1 MNFTCKRISNMV
13 KLNDYIQS
21 VIQLAVFFENTQ
33 VPEVCVLVSVD
44 TGEFDALAS
53 IDELEELAATAGA
66 VVFAKLIQKRE
77 KPDNATY
84 LGEGKLWELKNICDN
99 NEIDLLIFD
108 GELSPSQQRNI
119 ERLTDIRVIDR
130 TMLILDIFALN
141 ARTGEGKLQV
151 ELAQL
156 KYSLP
161 RLGGKGTS
169 MSRLGGGIGTRG
181 PGESKLESDRRH
193 IHRRINALEQQ
204 LKTLEKRRTLMRQ
217 RRKKNAVTTVAIV
230 GYTNAGKS
238 TLLNTLTNAGVL
250 AENKLFATLDPT
262 ARSLK
267 LPDGRTVLLVDTV
280 GFISRLPH
288 GLVEAF
294 KSTLEEVV
302 YADLILNI
310 CDASDIEFEEQL
322 KVTKQVISE
331 LGAGDKP
338 ILTVY
343 NKCDKTP
350 NLRFFGESVN
360 DIRISALNKVGIPQ
374 LLDKICSLLENTR
387 RKVRLLLPYSDGA
400 TASKI
405 RKEGAVIQEEYRE
418 DGLFME
424 AVLDGVFLNN
434 IKNYILPD
442 EEE

>member
-1 MNFTCKRISNMV
+1 MIL
-13 KLNDYIQS
+13 LNK
-21 VIQLAVFFENTQ
+21 VINLAEFFENSTS
-33 VPEVCVLVSVD
+33 PEVCILVSVD
-44 TGEFDALAS
+44 TGEFDAFVS
-53 IDELEELAATAGA
+53 IDELEELAHTAGA
-66 VVFAKLIQKRE
+66 EVFAKLIQKRD

-84 LGEGKLWELKNICDN
+84 LGGGKLWELKNICDE

-108 GELSPSQQRNI
+108 GELTPSQQRNI
-119 ERLTDIRVIDR
+119 EKFTDVRVIDR

-141 ARTGEGKLQV
+141 ARTSEGKLQV

-161 RLGGKGTS
+161 RLGGKGTE

-193 IHRRINALEQQ
+193 IHRRINAVEEQ
-204 LKTLEKRRTLMRQ
+204 LKTLSKRRLLLRE

-238 TLLNTLTNAGVL
+238 TLLNALTNAGVL

-262 ARSLK
+262 ARALK

-288 GLVEAF
+288 DLVEAF

-310 CDASDIEFEEQL
+310 CDASDIEFEEHL
-322 KVTKQVISE
+322 KVTKRVVSE
-331 LGAGDKP
+331 LGASDKP
-338 ILTVY
+338 MLTVY
-343 NKCDKTP
+343 NKCDKAP
-350 NLRFFGESVN
+350 NLRFFGESGN
-360 DIRISALNKVGIPQ
+360 DVRISALNKIGLDN
-374 LLDKICSLLENTR
+374 LLEKMCTLLENTR
-387 RKVRLLLPYSDGA
+387 RKVRLLLPYADGA
-400 TASKI
+400 VASKI
-405 RKEGAVIQEEYRE
+405 RKEGAVITEEYRD
-418 DGLFME
+418 DGLYME
-424 AVLDGVFLNN
+424 AVLDGRFLNN
-434 IKNYILPD
+434 IKNYILPET
-442 EEE
+442 EE

>member
-1 MNFTCKRISNMV
+1 MIL
-13 KLNDYIQS
+13 LNT
-21 VIQLAVFFENTQ
+21 VINLTEFFENSTS
-33 VPEVCVLVSVD
+33 PEVCILVSVD
-44 TGEFDALAS
+44 TGEFDAFVS
-53 IDELEELAATAGA
+53 IDELEELAHTAGA
-66 VVFAKLIQKRE
+66 EVFAKLIQKRD

-84 LGEGKLWELKNICDN
+84 LGGGKLWELKNICDN

-108 GELSPSQQRNI
+108 GELTPSQQRNI
-119 ERLTDIRVIDR
+119 EKFTDVRVIDR

-141 ARTGEGKLQV
+141 ARTSEGKLQV

-161 RLGGKGTS
+161 RLGGKGTE

-193 IHRRINALEQQ
+193 IHRRINAVEEQ
-204 LKTLEKRRTLMRQ
+204 LKTLSKRRLLLRE

-238 TLLNTLTNAGVL
+238 TLLNALTNAGVL

-262 ARSLK
+262 ARALK

-288 GLVEAF
+288 DLVEAF

-310 CDASDIEFEEQL
+310 CDASDAEFEEHL
-322 KVTKQVISE
+322 KVTKRVVSE
-331 LGAGDKP
+331 LGASDKP
-338 ILTVY
+338 MLTVY
-343 NKCDKTP
+343 NKCDKAP
-350 NLRFFGESVN
+350 NLRFFGETGN
-360 DIRISALNKVGIPQ
+360 DVRISALNKIGLDN
-374 LLDKICSLLENTR
+374 LLGKMCNLLENTR

-400 TASKI
+400 VASKI
-405 RKEGAVIQEEYRE
+405 RKEGAVITEEYRD
-418 DGLFME
+418 DGLYME
-424 AVLDGVFLNN
+424 AVLDGRFLNN
-434 IKNYILPD
+434 IKNYILPET
-442 EEE
+442 EE

>member
-1 MNFTCKRISNMV
+1 MIE
-13 KLNDYIQS
+13 
-21 VIQLAVFFENTQ
+21 LATYFENSTA
-33 VPEVCVLVSVD
+33 PEICVLVSVD
-44 TGEFDALAS
+44 TGEFDAVNS
-53 IDELEELAATAGA
+53 IDELEELAVTAGA
-66 VVFAKLIQKRE
+66 SVFAKLIQKRE

-84 LGEGKLWELKNICDN
+84 LGEGKLWELKNICEGND
-99 NEIDLLIFD
+99 IDLLIFD
-108 GELSPSQQRNI
+108 GELTPSQQRNI
-119 ERLTDIRVIDR
+119 EKLTDIRVIDR

-161 RLGGKGTS
+161 RLGGKGTQ

-204 LKTLEKRRTLMRQ
+204 LKTLSRRRNLMRQ

-238 TLLNTLTNAGVL
+238 TLLNSLTNAGVL
-250 AENKLFATLDPT
+250 AQNKLFATLDPT

-267 LPDGRTVLLVDTV
+267 LFDGRTVLLVDTV

-288 GLVEAF
+288 DLVEAF

-302 YADLILNI
+302 FADLILNI
-310 CDASDIEFEEQL
+310 CDASNPDFEQQL

-360 DIRISALNKVGIPQ
+360 DVRISALNKTGLDN
-374 LLDKICSLLENTR
+374 LLNKICSMLANTR
-387 RKVRLLLPYSDGA
+387 RRVKLLLPYAEGA
-400 TASKI
+400 MASKI
-405 RKEGAVIQEEYRE
+405 RSEGAVLNEEYRDNGIFME
-418 DGLFME
+418 AILDGLF
-424 AVLDGVFLNN
+424 LNN
-434 IKNYILPD
+434 MKNYILPED
-442 EEE
+442 EE

>member
-1 MNFTCKRISNMV
+1 MIE
-13 KLNDYIQS
+13 
-21 VIQLAVFFENTQ
+21 LATYFENSTA
-33 VPEVCVLVSVD
+33 PEICVLVSVD
-44 TGEFDALAS
+44 TGEFDAVNS
-53 IDELEELAATAGA
+53 IDELEELAVTAGA
-66 VVFAKLIQKRE
+66 SVFAKLIQKRE

-84 LGEGKLWELKNICDN
+84 LGEGKLWELKNICEGND
-99 NEIDLLIFD
+99 IDLLIFD
-108 GELSPSQQRNI
+108 GELTPSQQRNI
-119 ERLTDIRVIDR
+119 EKLTDIRVIDR

-161 RLGGKGTS
+161 RLGGKGTQ

-204 LKTLEKRRTLMRQ
+204 LKTLSRRRNLMRQ

-238 TLLNTLTNAGVL
+238 TLLNSLTNAGVL
-250 AENKLFATLDPT
+250 AQNKLFATLDPT

-267 LPDGRTVLLVDTV
+267 LSDGRTVLLVDTV

-288 GLVEAF
+288 DLVEAF

-302 YADLILNI
+302 FADLILNI
-310 CDASDIEFEEQL
+310 CDASNPDFEQQL

-360 DIRISALNKVGIPQ
+360 DVRISALNKTGLDN
-374 LLDKICSLLENTR
+374 LLNKICSMLANTR
-387 RKVRLLLPYSDGA
+387 RRVKLLLPYAEGA
-400 TASKI
+400 MASKI
-405 RKEGAVIQEEYRE
+405 RSEGAVLNEEYRDNGIFME
-418 DGLFME
+418 AILDGLF
-424 AVLDGVFLNN
+424 LNN
-434 IKNYILPD
+434 MKNYILPED
-442 EEE
+442 EE

>member
-1 MNFTCKRISNMV
+1 MI
-13 KLNDYIQS
+13 D
-21 VIQLAVFFENTQ
+21 LAEFFENS
-33 VPEVCVLVSVD
+33 VAPETCILVGLD
-44 TGEFDALAS
+44 TGEYDAFVS
-53 IDELEELAATAGA
+53 IDELEELAHTAGA
-66 VVFAKLIQKRE
+66 EVFAKLIQKRD
-77 KPDNATY
+77 KADNATY
-84 LGEGKLWELKNICDN
+84 LGGGKLFELKNICDE

-108 GELSPSQQRNI
+108 TELTPSQQRNI
-119 ERLTDIRVIDR
+119 EKVTDVRVIDR

-161 RLGGKGTS
+161 RLGGKGTE

-193 IHRRINALEQQ
+193 IHRRINALENQ
-204 LKTLEKRRTLMRQ
+204 LKTLSKRRMLLRE

-238 TLLNTLTNAGVL
+238 TLLNALTNAGVL

-262 ARSLK
+262 SRALK

-280 GFISRLPH
+280 GFISRLPYD
-288 GLVEAF
+288 LVEAF

-310 CDASDIEFEEQL
+310 CDASDKEVPEHIR
-322 KVTKQVISE
+322 VTKSVISE
-331 LGAGDKP
+331 LGAADKP
-338 ILTVY
+338 MLTVY
-343 NKCDKTP
+343 NKCDKVP

-360 DIRISALNKVGIPQ
+360 DVRISALNRTG
-374 LLDKICSLLENTR
+374 LDKLLANMCSMLENTR
-387 RKVRLLLPYSDGA
+387 RKVQLLLPYSEGA
-400 TASKI
+400 VASKI
-405 RKEGAVIQEEYRE
+405 RKEGAVTKEEYRD

-424 AVLDGVFLNN
+424 AVLDGRFLNEL
-434 IKNYILPD
+434 KNYILPEED
-442 EEE
+442 EKEI

>member
-1 MNFTCKRISNMV
+1 MLN
-13 KLNDYIQS
+13 LNDFVSS
-21 VIQLAVFFENTQ
+21 VINLREYFENIDE
-33 VPEVCVLVSVD
+33 PEICVLVGVD
-44 TGEFDALAS
+44 TGEFDASVS

-66 VVFAKLIQKRE
+66 NVFAKLIQKRD

-84 LGEGKLWELKNICDN
+84 VGEGKLVELRDLCSSND
-99 NEIDLLIFD
+99 IDLLIFD
-108 GELSPSQQRNI
+108 GELTPSQQRNI
-119 ERLTDIRVIDR
+119 EALTDVRVIDR

-161 RLGGKGTS
+161 RLGGKGTE

-204 LKTLEKRRTLMRQ
+204 LKTLEKRRNLMRER
-217 RRKKNAVTTVAIV
+217 RRKNSFTTVALV

-238 TLLNTLTNAGVL
+238 TLLNALTDAGVL

-262 ARSLK
+262 SRALK

-288 GLVEAF
+288 ELVEAF

-310 CDASDIEFEEQL
+310 CDASDMEYEEHL
-322 KVTKQVISE
+322 KVAKQVIAN
-331 LGAGDKP
+331 LGAGGKP
-338 ILTVY
+338 VLTVY
-343 NKCDKTP
+343 NKCDKAP
-350 NLRFFGESVN
+350 NLRFFGESGN
-360 DIRISALNKVGIPQ
+360 DVRISALKKIGLDN
-374 LLDKICSLLENTR
+374 LLEKICSVLANTR
-387 RKVRLLLPYSDGA
+387 RKVKILLPYSDGA
-400 TASKI
+400 NASKI
-405 RKEGAVIQEEYRE
+405 RKEGAVISEEYRD
-418 DGLFME
+418 DGIYME
-424 AVLDGVFLNN
+424 AVLDGAFLNN
-434 IKNYILPD
+434 IKNYLLP
-442 EEE
+442 EEDL

>member
-1 MNFTCKRISNMV
+1 MAQYHEN
-13 KLNDYIQS
+13 LN
-21 VIQLAVFFENTQ
+21 E
-33 VPEVCVLVSVD
+33 PETCVLVSVD
-44 TGEFDALAS
+44 TGEFDALTS
-53 IDELEELAATAGA
+53 IGELEELAATAGA
-66 VVFAKLIQKRE
+66 MVYAKLIQKRE

-84 LGEGKLWELKNICDN
+84 LGEGKLWELKNICEN
-99 NEIDLLIFD
+99 NAIDLLIFD
-108 GELSPSQQRNI
+108 GELTPSQQRNI
-119 ERLTDIRVIDR
+119 ENLTDVRVIDR

-141 ARTGEGKLQV
+141 ARTSEGKLQV

-161 RLGGKGTS
+161 RLGGKGTE

-204 LKTLEKRRTLMRQ
+204 LKTLAKRRVLMRE
-217 RRKKNAVTTVAIV
+217 RRKKNSVTTVAIV

-238 TLLNTLTNAGVL
+238 TLLNALTNAGVL

-288 GLVEAF
+288 DLVEAF

-310 CDASDIEFEEQL
+310 CDASDPDFEEHL
-322 KVTKQVISE
+322 KVTKQVISD

-343 NKCDKTP
+343 NKCDKAP
-350 NLRFFGESVN
+350 HLRFFGETGN
-360 DIRISALNKVGIPQ
+360 DVRISALQKVGLDK
-374 LLDKICSLLENTR
+374 LLDTICRLLENTR
-387 RKVRLLLPYSDGA
+387 RKVTLLLPYS
-400 TASKI
+400 
-405 RKEGAVIQEEYRE
+405 EGAMASRIREEGALLHEEYRD
-418 DGLFME
+418 DGIFME
-424 AVLDGVFLNN
+424 AILDGAFLNN
-434 IKNYILPD
+434 VKDYLISMQN
-442 EEE
+442 